1 MRIPRGE
8 ASPAADHDGLARLPP
23 HSTVLVEHDLRRR
36 QFSSDAVENANI
48 RTGVIVGVVLGLA
61 LLGAAV
67 FFCWYRNSV
76 RFTYG
81 KRRRRRR
88 KSGGS
93 HRSKSS
99 RSSDGGPPEPPPPP
113 PEVLPDEPPPP
124 PKEDE

>member
-1 MRIPRGE
+1 MRIPRREG
-8 ASPAADHDGLARLPP
+8 SPADHDGLAWLPP
-23 HSTVLVEHDLRRR
+23 HNTILIDDLRRR
-36 QFSSDAVENANI
+36 QFSSNAVENANI

-61 LLGAAV
+61 LIGAAV

-81 KRRRRRR
+81 KRKRRRR

-113 PEVLPDEPPPP
+113 PPPEVLPDEPPPP
-124 PKEDE
+124 PKEDA